1 MYGETFIEVNVL
13 RLCELRRKEVI
24 NICDGQKL
32 GYVCDLDVDLVKGCI
47 NCIIVPGP
55 CKVFGFI
62 GRENE
67 FVIDLCDIE
76 KVGDDVILVDID
88 LERCLK
94 KCL

>member
-1 MYGETFIEVNVL
+1 MNVL
-13 RLCELRRKEVI
+13 RLNELRQKEVI
-24 NICDGQKL
+24 NIVDGQRL
-32 GYVCDLDVDLVKGCI
+32 GYVCDLDFNLTQGEI

-55 CKVFGFI
+55 CRVFGFI

-76 KVGDDVILVDID
+76 KVGGDVILVDID
-88 LERCLK
+88 PEKCLK